1 MRYGYSDR
9 LREDLNAQVLAALR
23 SRGIINIATV
33 AEQVR
38 LRNLDENIAL
48 EDVERLVMQVAQLYG
63 AVMEFDGLTAIEAG
77 RFNPLPE
84 NRDELPCDSVDAT
97 DSHARSVMLEG

>member
-33 AEQVR
+33 AEEVR
-38 LRNLDENIAL
+38 VRIWT
-48 EDVERLVMQVAQLYG
+48 R
-63 AVMEFDGLTAIEAG
+63 T
-77 RFNPLPE
+77 
-84 NRDELPCDSVDAT
+84 S
-97 DSHARSVMLEG
+97 RSKTSSAS